1 MEESHGRGGGEREGR
16 GGVDKEMEGRIS
28 AAVCQPRP
36 VGVFIRF
43 QNHRTHVFP
52 PQRHPEASLVVF
64 LSDSSARHTDWCAIR
79 AAKTARACCLL
90 WAEQLLIK
98 THVMQQHAQARNY
111 SCLTQYISLYT
122 LIFPGGAVVDI
133 GVRKRKKK

>member
-43 QNHRTHVFP
+43 QNHRTRFP
-52 PQRHPEASLVVF
+52 TSKTPGGKPCCVSLRQ
-64 LSDSSARHTDWCAIR
+64 LSAPHRLVCHQSGQNSPCLLLIVGR
-79 AAKTARACCLL
+79 AVADKNTRDATARASKKLFML
-90 WAEQLLIK
+90 NP
-98 THVMQQHAQARNY
+98 VY
-111 SCLTQYISLYT
+111 LTLY
-122 LIFPGGAVVDI
+122 LNLSWRSSG
-133 GVRKRKKK
+133 